1 METIVFEQA
10 VATGIWTVLFVA
22 LFFYVLKRNDKRED
36 NYQKVIENNQKT
48 IASHQKII
56 ENLTVKF
63 CLVEDIQRD
72 ISDIKDK
79 LFMNKNRR

>member
-36 NYQKVIENNQKT
+36 DYQRVIENNQKT

-56 ENLTVKF
+56 ENLTTKF

-79 LFMNKNRR
+79 LFMNR